1 MFTAKPQ
8 KNRTAATEYFD
19 EHLSQNDYYSQGQ
32 TQAGYWVG
40 EGAERLGL
48 MPGEVVGREAFL
60 RLCDNQHP
68 ETGEQLTQ
76 LHLSDR
82 RVFFDFTCSAPK
94 SVSILAVT
102 MNDSRIV
109 EAHREAAA
117 VAIRELEAFAG
128 TRVRKSGAMEDRT
141 TGNLV
146 AAAFLHTSSRALD
159 PQLHTHFTVF
169 NATFDPVEQRWKALQ
184 SSGMFGAIHYGTAV
198 YRNELASR
206 LHGLGYGTRG
216 TAHGFEIE
224 GVDQKLIERF
234 SKRSQQRNAA
244 VAHEEKRLGRKLSN
258 DEISHVVHQ
267 SRPRKV
273 KDATE
278 DEVRARQL
286 DEIGFFEKRGLR
298 AVVAQAK
305 GQRQDFQE
313 TVHLGQATGYAVEH
327 VFARKSVA
335 PEHELFEAAL
345 VKGCGQVALPEL
357 KAAVRSDRDLVR
369 VGREVSTRKILGEE
383 LRLIRFVND
392 GVGVVRPLVVGYKA
406 PETLGA
412 DQKAALGHVLSSSD
426 RVTGF
431 RGLAGTGKTTTLKE
445 FGRVVA
451 QSGGEAVF
459 LAPTAGAVDVLRKD
473 GFANAAT
480 LAKFLADPEAQARV
494 AGRSPVIVLDEAG
507 AVGTSD
513 MLRLLEIAQARGARV
528 VISGDTGQHASVTQ
542 GDALR
547 IIEEHSGYRFAVLG
561 EIRRQKPALFRQAVK
576 LAAGQDAAGAFRL
589 LQKDGAIVEA
599 LAGDGGQLHAQA
611 AAAYLKAV
619 DAGKSAL
626 LVSPTWGEIEAVTG
640 CVRGQLKERGT
651 VAARDETVAVFDSL
665 GWTDAQKRLAQRY
678 EPGLQLRFA
687 KKAGQFS
694 PGEFAT
700 VEAVRGRSLVLRSP
714 DGGTAVMHPSR
725 VPAAFDV
732 GEVRQL
738 PVASG
743 DWLLLQANAAGFT
756 NGERVQ
762 VKALGKDGIALADG
776 RTLPASYRSFTHGYA
791 VTSHAAQG
799 KTVDVALFVA
809 SSRSFAAVS
818 RESFYVGISRGR
830 EQVRIFTDDAATLER
845 RVEETHTRKA
855 ALELQGL
862 REEMARHGLLRLREE
877 EEKRLKE
884 ERRAAAEEEAQRRER
899 DMRTSRTLRPVRSL
913 RVLRGERL
921 AAPVLTLHRWAQ
933 EFRRW
938 IGARAAVQVEAP
950 ALSWSQRFHLNQKQQ
965 ETPRQSRGIRI

>member
-40 EGAERLGL
+40 EGAERLDL

-68 ETGEQLTQ
+68 GTGEQLTQ
-76 LHLSDR
+76 LQLSDR

-102 MNDSRIV
+102 MEDQRII

-128 TRVRKSGAMEDRT
+128 TRVRKSGAMEDRA

-206 LHGLGYGTRG
+206 LHGLGYSTRQ
-216 TAHGFEIE
+216 TAHGFEVE
-224 GVDQKLIERF
+224 GVEQKLIERF

-244 VAHEEKRLGRKLSN
+244 VAREEKRLGRKLSN

-267 SRPRKV
+267 SRPRKI

-298 AVVAQAK
+298 AVVAQAI

-345 VKGCGQVALPEL
+345 VKGCGQLDLPAL
-357 KAAVRSDRDLVR
+357 KAAVRADRDLVR

-383 LRLIRFVND
+383 LRLIRSVND
-392 GVGVVRPLVVGYKA
+392 GLGTVAPLVPRFEGPRHLA
-406 PETLGA
+406 A

-451 QSGGEAVF
+451 QAGGEAVF

-473 GFANAAT
+473 GFEGAVT
-480 LAKFLADPEAQARV
+480 LAKLLADPQAQAGIS
-494 AGRSPVIVLDEAG
+494 GRSVLVLDEAG

-513 MLRLLEIAQARGARV
+513 MLRLMEIAQARGARV
-528 VISGDTGQHASVTQ
+528 VLSGDTGQHASVAQ

-547 IIEEHSGYRFAVLG
+547 LIEEHSGYRFAVLG

-589 LQKDGAIVEA
+589 LQKDGAVVEA
-599 LAGDGGQLHAQA
+599 LADDGGQLHAQA

-640 CVRGQLKERGT
+640 CVRASLKERGT

-665 GWTDAQKRLAQRY
+665 GWTDAQKRLVERY

-687 KKAGQFS
+687 KKAAQFK

-700 VEAVRGRSLVLRSP
+700 VETVRGRSLVLRSP
-714 DGGTAVMHPSR
+714 DGGTAVLHPSR

-738 PVASG
+738 PVAAG
-743 DWLLLQANAAGFT
+743 DWLLLQANGHGFT

-762 VKALGKDGIALADG
+762 VKALGKTGIALADG

-799 KTVDVALFVA
+799 KTVDVALVRRLVA
-809 SSRSFAAVS
+809 V
-818 RESFYVGISRGR
+818 VRGR
-830 EQVRIFTDDAATLER
+830 EPGEF
-845 RVEETHTRKA
+845 
-855 ALELQGL
+855 
-862 REEMARHGLLRLREE
+862 
-877 EEKRLKE
+877 
-884 ERRAAAEEEAQRRER
+884 
-899 DMRTSRTLRPVRSL
+899 
-913 RVLRGERL
+913 LRGDFEGAGEASGSSPTMRRL
-921 AAPVLTLHRWAQ
+921 WSGASRRRTRAKPRSSCRGCA
-933 EFRRW
+933 RRW
-938 IGARAAVQVEAP
+938 RATG
-950 ALSWSQRFHLNQKQQ
+950 SCGSGKR
-965 ETPRQSRGIRI
+965 RRSG